1 MEDSSDTNS
10 TQATA
15 GPSRVLLWVAII
27 TLVLGVLMLAFGLSF
42 VGEANASRQWPT
54 AEGTVDNVRITWDTL
69 STDPGVPDREYY
81 YQVYYS
87 YEVDGQPHSGN
98 RFSLGDGS
106 TASGRRW
113 NSEEEAREAAFD
125 AYTPSQAITVY
136 YDPTDP
142 ASAVVSPGANTSTYI
157 PLIFGAVL
165 LLAGLVLGWL
175 YLRQRA

>member
-1 MEDSSDTNS
+1 MEENSVTDSTE
-10 TQATA
+10 QAA
-15 GPSRVLLWVAII
+15 GPPRILLWVAII
-27 TLVLGVLMLAFGLSF
+27 TLLLGGLMLAFGVSF
-42 VGEANASRQWPT
+42 VAEANASRQWPT

-69 STDPGVPDREYY
+69 STDPGVPDREYF

-87 YEVDGQPHSGN
+87 YEVDGQPHSSN
-98 RFSLGDGS
+98 RYSLGEGS
-106 TASGRRW
+106 TASGRWW

-136 YDPTDP
+136 YDPADP
-142 ASAVVSPGANTSTYI
+142 ASAVVNPGANTSTYI

-165 LLAGLVLGWL
+165 LIAGLALVWL